1 MALDPEI
8 HTVVAELERLGG
20 SFVAGSTAEEARR
33 RPVVA
38 DAVRS
43 LLWAEGTSLAPEPVG
58 AVEDIEIP
66 LPTGALPI
74 RIYWPLGA
82 DPGPLPVLV
91 YAHGGTWV
99 TGDTDAYDATPRA
112 ITNRAG
118 CIVVSVD
125 YRRAPEHP
133 FPAAHDDVLAATRW
147 VATNIAQLSGDAAR
161 LAVGGEGPGATMALA
176 TCLALGREGG
186 GTNRPV
192 FQLLLYPIADL
203 VRSDWASFRAFDAA
217 LPLGA
222 EMHEWA
228 VELVAPRR
236 DREDPRLSPAR
247 ATRSE
252 LAGLPSTLIV
262 TAENDPLRDQGEALG
277 RTLVDAGVSATTL
290 RFSGATHDFVA
301 MNPVAGVARTA
312 VALAAKHLRAAFGQ
326 RGETAPTVAPDVAQ
340 VIAADDAGIL
350 ALRAQLAA
358 GRGDRSTLVEQLR
371 TAIVA
376 RCEIEEATPAGA
388 LTMGDLRGLL
398 EPLEDEATSTTRF
411 HTALDALGAAVNDLR
426 IMQERELADLRAQ
439 VGNERMRDMG
449 MTALKTRKAG
459 HGQVRRE
466 MAYSG

>member
-20 SFVAGSTAEEARR
+20 SFVAGSTAEEARH

-43 LLWAEGTSLAPEPVG
+43 LLWTEGTSLAPEPVG
-58 AVEDIEIP
+58 AVEAFEIA
-66 LPTGALPI
+66 LPTGVLPV
-74 RIYWPLGA
+74 RVYWPLGA

-91 YAHGGTWV
+91 YAHGGTWL
-99 TGDTDAYDATPRA
+99 TGDADAYDATPRA
-112 ITNRAG
+112 IANRAG

-147 VATNIAQLSGDAAR
+147 TATNIAQLSGDPAR

-176 TCLALGREGG
+176 TCLALGRQGG
-186 GTNRPV
+186 VSNRPV
-192 FQLLLYPIADL
+192 FQLLLYPIADM
-203 VRSDWASFRAFDAA
+203 VRSDWTSFRTYDAA

-252 LAGLPSTLIV
+252 LAGLPATLIV
-262 TAENDPLRDQGEALG
+262 TAEHDPLRDQGEALG
-277 RTLVDAGVSATTL
+277 RTLVDAGVNATTL
-290 RFSGATHDFVA
+290 RFSGVTHDFVA
-301 MNPVAGVARTA
+301 MNPVAGVAQTA

-326 RGETAPTVAPDVAQ
+326 RGETAPAVAPDLAQ
-340 VIAADDAGIL
+340 VIDADDTGIL
-350 ALRAQLAA
+350 ALRTQLAA

-371 TAIVA
+371 TALVA
-376 RCEIEEATPAGA
+376 RREIEEAAPAGA
-388 LTMGDLRGLL
+388 LTLSDLGALL
-398 EPLEDEATSTTRF
+398 EPLVDEATGTTRF
-411 HTALDALGAAVNDLR
+411 HAALDALGAAVEDLR
-426 IMQERELADLRAQ
+426 LMQKRELADLRTE
-439 VGNERMRDMG
+439 VGNDRMREMG
-449 MTALKTRKAG
+449 KTALESRKSAR
-459 HGQVRRE
+459 GQVRQE

>member
-20 SFVAGSTAEEARR
+20 SFVPGSTAEEARH

-66 LPTGALPI
+66 CPTGALPI

-82 DPGPLPVLV
+82 EPDPLPVLV
-91 YAHGGTWV
+91 YAHGGTWL
-99 TGDTDAYDATPRA
+99 TGDVDAYDATPRA
-112 ITNRAG
+112 IANRAG

-161 LAVGGEGPGATMALA
+161 MAVGGEGPGATMALA
-176 TCLALGREGG
+176 TCLALGRQGSAA
-186 GTNRPV
+186 NRPV
-192 FQLLLYPIADL
+192 FQLLLCPVADL
-203 VRSDWASFRAFDAA
+203 VRSDWTSFRTYDAA

-228 VELVAPRR
+228 IELVAPRR
-236 DREDPRLSPAR
+236 DRDDPRLSPAR

-262 TAENDPLRDQGEALG
+262 TAEHDPLRDQGEALG
-277 RTLVDAGVSATTL
+277 HTLVDAGVNATTL

-301 MNPVAGVARTA
+301 MNPVSGVAQTA

-326 RGETAPTVAPDVAQ
+326 RGETAPAVAPDLAQ
-340 VIAADDAGIL
+340 VIDADDAGIL
-350 ALRAQLAA
+350 VLQAQLAA
-358 GRGDRSTLVEQLR
+358 GRGERTTLVEQLR
-371 TAIVA
+371 SALAA
-376 RCEIEEATPAGA
+376 RRNIEEAAPAGA
-388 LTMGDLRGLL
+388 LTISDLGALL
-398 EPLEDEATSTTRF
+398 APLEDEAAGSTRF
-411 HTALDALGAAVNDLR
+411 HAALDALGAAVDDLR
-426 IMQERELADLRAQ
+426 VMQERELADLRVE
-439 VGNERMRDMG
+439 VGNDRMREMG
-449 MTALKTRKAG
+449 TAALETRKASR
-459 HGQVRRE
+459 GQVRRE

>member
-20 SFVAGSTAEEARR
+20 SFVAGSTAEEARH

-91 YAHGGTWV
+91 YAHGGTWL
-99 TGDTDAYDATPRA
+99 TGDADAYDATPRA

-176 TCLALGREGG
+176 TCLAFGRQGG
-186 GTNRPV
+186 VGNRPV
-192 FQLLLYPIADL
+192 FQLLLYPVADL
-203 VRSDWASFRAFDAA
+203 VRSDWTSFRTYDAA

-228 VELVAPRR
+228 IELVAPRR
-236 DREDPRLSPAR
+236 DREDVRLSPAR

-262 TAENDPLRDQGEALG
+262 TAEHDPLRDQGEALG
-277 RTLVDAGVSATTL
+277 RTLVDAGVNATTL

-301 MNPVAGVARTA
+301 MNPVAGVAQTA

-326 RGETAPTVAPDVAQ
+326 RGETAPTVAPDLAQ
-340 VIAADDAGIL
+340 VIDADDAGIL

-371 TAIVA
+371 NALVA
-376 RCEIEEATPAGA
+376 RREIEEAAPAGA
-388 LTMGDLRGLL
+388 LTISDLGALL
-398 EPLEDEATSTTRF
+398 EPLEDEATGTTRF
-411 HTALDALGAAVNDLR
+411 HAALDALGAAVDDLR
-426 IMQERELADLRAQ
+426 LMQERELVDLRAE
-439 VGNERMRDMG
+439 VGDDRIREMG
-449 MTALKTRKAG
+449 MTALETRKAAR
-459 HGQVRRE
+459 GQVRRDT
-466 MAYSG
+466 AYSG

>member
-20 SFVAGSTAEEARR
+20 SFVAGSTAEEARH
-33 RPVVA
+33 RPLVA

-66 LPTGALPI
+66 TPTGALPV
-74 RIYWPLGA
+74 RVYWPLGA

-99 TGDTDAYDATPRA
+99 TGDAGAYDATPRA
-112 ITNRAG
+112 IANRAG

-125 YRRAPEHP
+125 YRMAPEHP

-147 VATNIAQLSGDAAR
+147 VATNIAQLSGDPAR

-176 TCLALGREGG
+176 TCLAFGRQGG
-186 GTNRPV
+186 VANRPL
-192 FQLLLYPIADL
+192 FQVLLYPVADL
-203 VRSDWASFRAFDAA
+203 VRSDWTSFRTYDTA

-228 VELVAPRR
+228 TEHVAPRR

-262 TAENDPLRDQGEALG
+262 TAEHDPLRDQGEALG
-277 RTLVDAGVSATTL
+277 HTLVAAGVNSTTL
-290 RFSGATHDFVA
+290 RFAGATHDFVA
-301 MNPVAGVARTA
+301 MNPVASVAQTA

-326 RGETAPTVAPDVAQ
+326 RGETAPAVAPDLAQ
-340 VIAADDAGIL
+340 VIDADDAGVL

-371 TAIVA
+371 NALVA
-376 RCEIEEATPAGA
+376 RREIEEAAPAGA
-388 LTMGDLRGLL
+388 LTMSDLGALL
-398 EPLEDEATSTTRF
+398 EPLEDEAIGATRF
-411 HTALDALGAAVNDLR
+411 HAALDALRVAVEDLR
-426 IMQERELADLRAQ
+426 IMQERELADLRAE
-439 VGNERMRDMG
+439 VGNERMREMG
-449 MTALKTRKAG
+449 MTALETRKAAR
-459 HGQVRRE
+459 GQVRRE

>member
-8 HTVVAELERLGG
+8 QTVVAELERLGG
-20 SFVAGSTAEEARR
+20 SFVAGSTPEEARH
-33 RPVVA
+33 RPLVA

-43 LLWAEGTSLAPEPVG
+43 VLWAEGTSLAPEPVG

-66 LPTGALPI
+66 VPTGALPI
-74 RIYWPLGA
+74 RVYWPLGA

-99 TGDTDAYDATPRA
+99 TGDADAYDATPRA
-112 ITNRAG
+112 IANRAG

-133 FPAAHDDVLAATRW
+133 YPAAHDDVLAATRW

-161 LAVGGEGPGATMALA
+161 LAVGGEGPGAAMALA
-176 TCLALGREGG
+176 ACQAFGRQGG
-186 GTNRPV
+186 VANRPV
-192 FQLLLYPIADL
+192 FQLLLYPVADL
-203 VRSDWASFRAFDAA
+203 VRSDWGSFRTYDAA

-228 VELVAPRR
+228 IELVAPRR

-247 ATRSE
+247 ATPSE

-262 TAENDPLRDQGEALG
+262 TAEHDPLRDQGEALG
-277 RTLVDAGVSATTL
+277 QTLVDAGINATTL

-301 MNPVAGVARTA
+301 MNPVAGVAQKA

-326 RGETAPTVAPDVAQ
+326 SGETAPTVAPDLAQ
-340 VIAADDAGIL
+340 VIDADDAGIL

-371 TAIVA
+371 TALVA
-376 RCEIEEATPAGA
+376 RREIEEAAPAGA
-388 LTMGDLRGLL
+388 LTLSDLGALL
-398 EPLEDEATSTTRF
+398 EPLEDEATGSTRF
-411 HTALDALGAAVNDLR
+411 HAALDALAAAVDDLR
-426 IMQERELADLRAQ
+426 LMQERELADLRAD
-439 VGNERMRDMG
+439 VGNDRMREMG
-449 MTALKTRKAG
+449 MTALDTRKAAR
-459 HGQVRRE
+459 GQVRRE

>member
-20 SFVAGSTAEEARR
+20 SFVAGSTAEEARH
-33 RPVVA
+33 RPAVA

-58 AVEDIEIP
+58 AVEDFEVSTS
-66 LPTGALPI
+66 TGALPI
-74 RIYWPLGA
+74 RVYWPLGA
-82 DPGPLPVLV
+82 DPGSLPVLV
-91 YAHGGTWV
+91 YAHGGTWL
-99 TGDTDAYDATPRA
+99 TGDADAYDATPRA
-112 ITNRAG
+112 IANRAG

-147 VATNIAQLSGDAAR
+147 VAMNIDQLSGDPAR

-176 TCLALGREGG
+176 TCLAFGRQGG
-186 GTNRPV
+186 VANRPV
-192 FQLLLYPIADL
+192 FQLLLYPVADL
-203 VRSDWASFRAFDAA
+203 VRSDWTSFRTYDAA

-228 VELVAPRR
+228 IEHVAPRR

-247 ATRSE
+247 ASRSE

-262 TAENDPLRDQGEALG
+262 TAEHDPLRDQGEALG
-277 RTLVDAGVSATTL
+277 RTLVDAGVNATTL
-290 RFSGATHDFVA
+290 RFSGATHDFVV
-301 MNPVAGVARTA
+301 MNPVAGVAQTA

-326 RGETAPTVAPDVAQ
+326 RGDAAPTVAPDLAQ
-340 VIAADDAGIL
+340 VIDADDAGIL
-350 ALRAQLAA
+350 ALRAQLTA

-371 TAIVA
+371 NALVA
-376 RCEIEEATPAGA
+376 RREIEEAAPAGA
-388 LTMGDLRGLL
+388 LTISDLGALL
-398 EPLEDEATSTTRF
+398 DALEDEATGTTRLPA
-411 HTALDALGAAVNDLR
+411 ALDALGAAVDDLR
-426 IMQERELADLRAQ
+426 LMQERELADLRAE
-439 VGNERMRDMG
+439 VGNDRMREMG
-449 MTALKTRKAG
+449 MTALETRKAAR
-459 HGQVRRE
+459 GQARRE